1 MERKFTRLFVT
12 ILLTGFFVIGTT
24 SSIAQ
29 NCDIPSNVF
38 TTNISNFS
46 ATLNWDADANVD
58 HYRVRYR
65 EVGSSIWSFEHNAT
79 GTSEDIASLNANMT
93 YTWQAK
99 AFCSAGNSPN
109 SSWSVLDTFITT
121 NYPVDCNN
129 APNGTAYIDS
139 CSNCVEGTTGN

>member
-29 NCDIPSNVF
+29 NCDIPSNVS

-46 ATLNWDADANVD
+46 ATLNWDSDVNVD

-65 EVGSSIWSFEHNAT
+65 EVGTSIWSFEHNVH
-79 GTSEDIASLNANMT
+79 GTSYEDMKFKCYKL
-93 YTWQAK
+93 
-99 AFCSAGNSPN
+99 
-109 SSWSVLDTFITT
+109 
-121 NYPVDCNN
+121 
-129 APNGTAYIDS
+129 
-139 CSNCVEGTTGN
+139 